1 MKHYHTVAS
10 EILVQGLLMRG
21 RGVVILLA
29 LRLDVELDT
38 YWTSVVSN
46 LSGGQVL
53 PDNSHYIRRHHTPD

>member
-21 RGVVILLA
+21 RGVILLA

-46 LSGGQVL
+46 LSGGHVL